1 MHVRLPATGL
11 GKPMEGLE
19 FAARSVFEFVLM
31 CKACAETGADEV
43 EANNFDRLPLRKV
56 ATLEVDEQD
65 D

>member
-43 EANNFDRLPLRKV
+43 EANKFRS
-56 ATLEVDEQD
+56 ATLEESRDSGS
-65 D
+65 